1 MKSPDRFQSAVV
13 LITLFLIGITACKKN
28 KDSSVV
34 EISDVR
40 TGGTE
45 KTILMNFIN
54 NSSETVT
61 ALTLKNQGSANM
73 HVKLVK
79 DNGPL
84 AAAKAMAL
92 PTNGYSIANLEFD
105 ISAGG
110 SVDVPITIIKTNLN
124 TDTIWGIGLKID
136 SASGGTIAQDAKTI
150 VVKFDF
156 RNKWDGRYRM
166 TGTFTDVAAPTI
178 TFTEQVVKLVT
189 VSPNSVVMVPEQLGI
204 PGYLILSGTSLSYYG
219 SFGPTFTFNLTNNKL
234 VAVTNSY
241 GQPASNTRSAEID
254 PSGTNNWD
262 PATKAIVVKFY
273 MKQPNTVTT
282 APYIRVYFNN
292 TLIYLGARY

>member
-1 MKSPDRFQSAVV
+1 MKSPNRFQSAFV
-13 LITLFLIGITACKKN
+13 LITFILIGLTACKKN
-28 KDSSVV
+28 QDSSVV

-45 KTILMNFIN
+45 KTILMDFTGGTRT
-54 NSSETVT
+54 ET
-61 ALTLKNQGSANM
+61 ALTLKNNGSASM
-73 HVKLVK
+73 HVRIAK
-79 DNGPL
+79 DNAPL

-92 PTNGYSIANLEFD
+92 PSNGYTMNLLEFD
-105 ISAGG
+105 IVAGG
-110 SVDVPITIIKTNLN
+110 SVDVPITINMNNLN

-136 SASGGTIAQDAKTI
+136 SASGGTIAPDAKTI

-156 RNKWDGRYRM
+156 RNKWDGLYRM
-166 TGTFTDVAAPTI
+166 TGTFVDIATPTI

-189 VSPNSVVMVPEQLGI
+189 ISPGQVVMIPQQLGI
-204 PGYLILSGTSLSYYG
+204 PGYLILSGASLSYYG
-219 SFGPTFTFNLTNNKL
+219 SFGPTFTFNSTNKI

-262 PATKAIVVKFY
+262 PSTKAIVVKFL
-273 MKQPNTVTT
+273 MKQPNTVIA
-282 APYIRVYFNN
+282 APHIRVYFNN
-292 TLIYLGARY
+292 TLIHLRPRY